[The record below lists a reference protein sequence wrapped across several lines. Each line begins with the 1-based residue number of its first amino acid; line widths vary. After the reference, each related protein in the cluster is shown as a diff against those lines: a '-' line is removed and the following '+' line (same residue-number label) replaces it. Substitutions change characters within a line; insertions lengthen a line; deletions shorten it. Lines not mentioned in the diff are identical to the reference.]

1 MILSLSWFPMS
12 EHLLQKRESES
23 EMNWYL
29 SCFVVWVSVY
39 GYLQHSMGLD
49 AACRDTVLP
58 LGWLMWTRNTIR
70 TRVFLRPMSV
80 SPFLSSMSE
89 FRSFRIPAQSI
100 LQSGRN
106 GEEIIKCFLNKSLY
120 SCGKNKNGTWTN
132 HSNHWTFKCKKW
144 ALKFLLIPN

>member
-1 MILSLSWFPMS
+1 
-12 EHLLQKRESES
+12 
-23 EMNWYL
+23 
-29 SCFVVWVSVY
+29 
-39 GYLQHSMGLD
+39 MGLD

-106 GEEIIKCFLNKSLY
+106 REETITCFLNKSLY
-120 SCGKNKNGTWTN
+120 SRGKNKNGTWTN
-132 HSNHWTFKCKKW
+132 HSNHWTFKCIKSSTEIFIDPKLSGFCEAHFGQKW
-144 ALKFLLIPN
+144 WNQYMYWSFVMTSNDISADFYNVRLWKGDA